1 MQPIINVNLRKD
13 KEKEGKCPIIL
24 QVYYKGK
31 RKQVFT
37 GLFVKESDFEDGKV
51 KNITNK
57 AHYNQLIIN
66 KKNELEREFLTQS
79 VSGSVT
85 LISKKVTKEH
95 SFFPYA
101 YAMLE
106 QMKTRCKKSYLDRFG
121 YLLEQFK
128 SFAGDV
134 IIADV
139 TPELLKTYE
148 KYLFTNKITPN
159 TIGRNLK
166 KIKQVLNDY
175 GTPIK
180 FKTITYKQP
189 KREYLTV
196 HEIEQIEQSNYDH
209 IVKWYFLLSC
219 YTGLR
224 YGDMQGI
231 KNKVVLNDGITR
243 LILST
248 TKTGEIV
255 SIKLI
260 DKVIG
265 ILENI
270 HEPIPTN
277 EQSNRVLKELSVIC
291 GVEKNLTFHMARH
304 SFAVNSANLG
314 FPIEVVSKLLGHSS
328 IRTTA
333 IYFKITDTK
342 VDEWMDKWS

>member
-1 MQPIINVNLRKD
+1 MQPVININLRKD
-13 KEKEGKCPIIL
+13 KEKDGKHPIVL

-37 GLFVKESDFEDGKV
+37 GLYVKDVDFKNGKV
-51 KNITNK
+51 INIPNK
-57 AHYNQLIIN
+57 AHYNQLIVN
-66 KKNELEREFLTQS
+66 KKNELEREFINQA
-79 VSGSVT
+79 VT
-85 LISKKVTKEH
+85 GLIALNSKKVVKEH

-101 YAMLE
+101 YQMLE

-121 YLLEQFK
+121 YLLEQFRAW
-128 SFAGDV
+128 SGDV
-134 IIADV
+134 MLSDI
-139 TPELLKTYE
+139 TPDYLKAYE
-148 KYLFTNKITPN
+148 KYLFDKGITPN

-180 FKTITYKQP
+180 FKTITYRQP
-189 KREYLTV
+189 KREFLTV
-196 HEIEQIEQSNYDH
+196 HEIEQIEQSDYDH

-231 KNKVVLNDGITR
+231 KNKVVLNDGIYR
-243 LILST
+243 MILST
-248 TKTGEIV
+248 TKTGEVV

-270 HEPIPTN
+270 NEPIPTN
-277 EQSNRVLKELSVIC
+277 EQSNRVLKEMAAVC
-291 GVEKNLTFHMARH
+291 GIDKRLTFHIARH

-333 IYFKITDTK
+333 IYFKITDTRI
-342 VDEWMDKWS
+342 DEFMDRWG

>member
-13 KEKEGKCPIIL
+13 KLKDGKCPIVL
-24 QVYYKGK
+24 QVYHKGK

-37 GLFVKESDFEDGKV
+37 GLYVNENDFKDGKV
-51 KNITNK
+51 VNITNK
-57 AHYNQLIIN
+57 AHYNQLITN
-66 KKNELEREFLTQS
+66 KKNELEREFLTQA
-79 VSGSVT
+79 VSGGVT
-85 LISKKVTKEH
+85 LAKKVTKEH

-101 YAMLE
+101 YSMLE
-106 QMKTRCKKSYLDRFG
+106 QMKARCKKSYLDRFE

-128 SFAGDV
+128 AWSGD
-134 IIADV
+134 ILISDV
-139 TPELLKTYE
+139 TADLLKNYE
-148 KYLFTNKITPN
+148 KYLFNKGITPN

-189 KREYLTV
+189 KREFLTV
-196 HEIEQIEQSNYDH
+196 HEIEQIEQSSYDH
-209 IVKWYFLLSC
+209 IIKWYFLLSC

-231 KNKVVLNDGITR
+231 KNKVVLNDGISR

-291 GVEKNLTFHMARH
+291 GVDKRLTFHMARH

-333 IYFKITDTK
+333 IYFKITDTR
-342 VDEWMDKWS
+342 VDEYMDRWE